1 MLKISVIDDDK
12 ASRALLKNYIS
23 QTKGVH
29 LHCEHDSARAALKDP
44 STSNADLIILD
55 CEVPE
60 LSDLEYIEQTG
71 LNRQI
76 IMTSINKEN
85 AINAFDHNVIDF
97 LIKPIKYGRFIKSIE
112 RAKKRRFKETAFKQ
126 EYNQIFIKNKNGY
139 RRIDLNDILYVEAYA
154 DYMNIHTPTERF
166 MALSTMKAIEEKL
179 PSRKFIRVHRSFLV
193 QIDKIDRLE
202 ENMISIGEKVIP
214 VSRSCKENLFN
225 RLNFF

>member
-12 ASRALLKNYIS
+12 ASRALLKKYIS
-23 QTKGVH
+23 QTNGVH
-29 LHCEHDSARAALKDP
+29 VHCEHDSARAALKNS
-44 STSNADLIILD
+44 STSNADLIIID
-55 CEVPE
+55 CEMLE
-60 LSDLEYIEQTG
+60 LSDIEHIEQTD
-71 LNRQI
+71 LNRKI
-76 IMTSINKEN
+76 IMTSVNKEN
-85 AINAFDHNVIDF
+85 AINAFDHNFIDF
-97 LIKPIKYGRFIKSIE
+97 LFKPLKYGRFIKSVE
-112 RAKKRRFKETAFKQ
+112 RAKNRRSNETAFKQ
-126 EYNQIFIKNKNGY
+126 DYNQIFIKNKNGY

-225 RLNFF
+225 RLNFI